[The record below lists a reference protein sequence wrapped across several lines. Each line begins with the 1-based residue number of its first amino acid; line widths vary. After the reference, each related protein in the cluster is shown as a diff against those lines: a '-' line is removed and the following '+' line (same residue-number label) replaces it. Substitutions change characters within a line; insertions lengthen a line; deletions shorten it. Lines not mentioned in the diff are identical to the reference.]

1 MEDEQTP
8 EAGDESAED
17 AHADE
22 AVEEET
28 AADADTE
35 ADAEWTSTG
44 DHIRNLG
51 ASVKSHY
58 DEPAGADPGP
68 SGDELKEAANQ
79 FGRAIGRLFGAIGD
93 AARDPEVKD
102 QAQKAGTSMLAAI
115 GKTFDQL
122 GDEATDAFNKTKSK
136 ADDANDGA
144 EDVMEAAERELD
156 DADLLDELKADLAED
171 EGEPSA

>member
-8 EAGDESAED
+8 EAADESAED
-17 AHADE
+17 TQAE
-22 AVEEET
+22 EVVEEET
-28 AADADTE
+28 AAD

-58 DEPAGADPGP
+58 DEPAEADPGP

-102 QAQKAGTSMLAAI
+102 QAQKAGSSMLAAI

-122 GDEATDAFNKTKSK
+122 GDEATEALNKTKSK
-136 ADDANDGA
+136 ADDANDSA

-171 EGEPSA
+171 EGEPTA